1 MSVDIT
7 KDTIAQTVPEYIA
20 DVLRNNLT
28 DKQSPARSSSE
39 WILVNHE
46 DEAHIK
52 GNLPRVYIDYA
63 GGSREAK
70 APNVIGP
77 VTVLIDIEIW
87 CSGSNAKTHR
97 NQLADEITQYL
108 TDQDSSDGSKTFR
121 EQSLMF
127 ENCNGSNEDTIID
140 DVLVRIHKI
149 SFQFRYYGH

>member
-28 DKQSPARSSSE
+28 DKQSPARSNSE

-46 DEAHIK
+46 DEVHIK

-70 APNVIGP
+70 APKVIGP
-77 VTVLIDIEIW
+77 VTVSIDIEIW
-87 CSGSNAKTHR
+87 CSGSNAKAYR
-97 NQLADEITQYL
+97 NELADEITKYL
-108 TDQDSSDGSKTFR
+108 TDQEYSDGSKTFR

-127 ENCNGSNEDTIID
+127 ESCDGSNDDALID

-149 SFQFRYYGH
+149 VFRFRYYGH